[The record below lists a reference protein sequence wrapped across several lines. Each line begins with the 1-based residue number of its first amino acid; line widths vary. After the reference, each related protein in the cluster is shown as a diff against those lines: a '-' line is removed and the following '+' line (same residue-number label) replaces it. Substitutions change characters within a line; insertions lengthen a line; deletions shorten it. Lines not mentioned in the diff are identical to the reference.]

1 MSLKDKVVVIMGASS
16 GIGAATAKLLASKGA
31 KLTISAR
38 RMNRLE
44 EIQQAN
50 VGAEI
55 LPVEADVTKADEV
68 QNVIDKTVE
77 KYGRV
82 DVLFN
87 NAGIM
92 PVNNLDQV
100 ARDEWNNMLDIN
112 VKGVLNGIA
121 SALPI
126 MKKQKSGHVITTSSV
141 LGYEVLPGYAAYSGT
156 KYAVR
161 AIMEG
166 LRQEEHAN
174 NIKTTVIAPG
184 SVKTELFNSI
194 NNEAVRDG
202 LKSAMKQP
210 GAEMMAME
218 PEEIASAVAFVIDTP
233 ANMAVNEMVIRPT
246 GQEV

>member
-16 GIGAATAKLLASKGA
+16 GIGAATAKLLASEGA
-31 KLTISAR
+31 KVTIAAR

-44 EIQQAN
+44 EIKKDNPA
-50 VGAEI
+50 GDI
-55 LPVEADVTKADEV
+55 LAVEADVTKADDV
-68 QNVIDKTVE
+68 QNVIDKTVAE
-77 KYGRV
+77 YGRV
-82 DVLFN
+82 DALFN

-92 PVNNLDQV
+92 PVNNLDQI
-100 ARDEWNNMLDIN
+100 ARDEWQNMMDIN

-121 SALPI
+121 AALPI

-166 LRQEEHAN
+166 LRQEEHQN
-174 NIKTTVIAPG
+174 NIKTTIIAPG
-184 SVKTELFNSI
+184 SVKTELFDSI
-194 NNEAVRDG
+194 NNDEVRNG
-202 LKSAMKQP
+202 LKEAMKQP
-210 GAEMMAME
+210 GSGMMALQ
-218 PEEIASAVAFVIDTP
+218 PEEIAQAVAFVIDTP

>member
-16 GIGAATAKLLASKGA
+16 GIGAATANLLAGKGA
-31 KLTISAR
+31 KLGIAAR
-38 RMNRLE
+38 RLDRLE
-44 EIQQAN
+44 EIKKQN
-50 VGAEI
+50 SDAEI
-55 LPVEADVTKADEV
+55 KTFKADVTKAEE
-68 QNVIDKTVE
+68 VE
-77 KYGRV
+77 KVIADTVAEYGRV

-92 PVNNLDQV
+92 PVNNLDQL
-100 ARDEWNNMLDIN
+100 AHDEWQNMLDIN

-121 SALPI
+121 AALPV
-126 MKKQKSGHVITTSSV
+126 MKKQKSGHIITTSSV
-141 LGYEVLPGYAAYSGT
+141 LGYEVLPGYVAYSGT

-174 NIKTTVIAPG
+174 NIKTTIIAPG
-184 SVKTELFNSI
+184 SVRTELFNSI
-194 NNEAVRDG
+194 NNKEVREG
-202 LKSAMKQP
+202 LESAMKQP
-210 GAEMMAME
+210 GSEMMALQ
-218 PEEIASAVAFVIDTP
+218 PEEIAQAVAFAIDTP

>member
-16 GIGAATAKLLASKGA
+16 GIGAATANLLAKQGA
-31 KLTISAR
+31 KLSIATR
-38 RMNRLE
+38 RLNRLE
-44 EIQQAN
+44 EIKQQN
-50 VGAEI
+50 TGAEI
-55 LPVEADVTKADEV
+55 KTFEADVTKADEV
-68 QNVIDKTVE
+68 QKVIDGTVAA
-77 KYGRV
+77 YGRI

-92 PVNNLDQV
+92 PVNNLDQL
-100 ARDEWNNMLDIN
+100 AHDEWQNMLDIN

-121 SALPI
+121 AALPV
-126 MKKQKSGHVITTSSV
+126 MKQQKSGHVITTSSV

-166 LRQEEHAN
+166 LRQEAHAN
-174 NIKTTVIAPG
+174 NIKTTIIAPG

-194 NNEAVRDG
+194 NNKEVREGIVD
-202 LKSAMKQP
+202 AMKQP
-210 GAEMMAME
+210 GAEMMALQ
-218 PEEIASAVAFVIDTP
+218 PEEIAQAVAFAIDTP

>member
-16 GIGAATAKLLASKGA
+16 GIGAATAKLLAGEGVKV
-31 KLTISAR
+31 TIAAR

-44 EIQQAN
+44 EIKKDNPA
-50 VGAEI
+50 GDI
-55 LPVEADVTKADEV
+55 LAVEADVTKADDV
-68 QNVIDKTVE
+68 QNVIDKTVAE
-77 KYGRV
+77 YGRV
-82 DVLFN
+82 DALFN

-92 PVNNLDQV
+92 PVNNLDQI
-100 ARDEWNNMLDIN
+100 ARDEWQNMMDIN

-121 SALPI
+121 AALPI

-166 LRQEEHAN
+166 LRQEEHQN
-174 NIKTTVIAPG
+174 NIKTTIIAPG
-184 SVKTELFNSI
+184 SVKTELFDSI
-194 NNEAVRDG
+194 NNDEVRNG
-202 LKSAMKQP
+202 LKEAMKQP
-210 GAEMMAME
+210 GSGMMALQ
-218 PEEIASAVAFVIDTP
+218 PEEIAQAVAFVIDTP
-233 ANMAVNEMVIRPT
+233 ANMSVNEMVIRPT

>member
-16 GIGAATAKLLASKGA
+16 GIGAATAKLLASEGA
-31 KLTISAR
+31 KVTIAAR

-44 EIQQAN
+44 EIKKDN
-50 VGAEI
+50 PDGDI
-55 LPVEADVTKADEV
+55 LAVEADVTKADEV
-68 QNVIDKTVE
+68 QNVIDETVTE
-77 KYGRV
+77 YGRV
-82 DVLFN
+82 DALFN

-92 PVNNLDQV
+92 PVNNLDQI
-100 ARDEWNNMLDIN
+100 ARDEWQNMMDIN

-121 SALPI
+121 AALPI

-166 LRQEEHAN
+166 LRQEEHQN
-174 NIKTTVIAPG
+174 NIKTTIIAPG

-194 NNEAVRDG
+194 NNDEVRNG
-202 LKSAMKQP
+202 LKGAMKQP
-210 GAEMMAME
+210 GSEMMALQ
-218 PEEIASAVAFVIDTP
+218 PEEIAQAVAFVIDTP

>member
-16 GIGAATAKLLASKGA
+16 GIGAATAKLLASEGA
-31 KLTISAR
+31 KVTIAAR

-44 EIQQAN
+44 EIKKDN
-50 VGAEI
+50 PDDDI
-55 LPVEADVTKADEV
+55 LAVEADVTKAEEV
-68 QNVIDKTVE
+68 QNVIDKTVTE
-77 KYGRV
+77 YGRV
-82 DVLFN
+82 DALFN

-92 PVNNLDQV
+92 PVNNLDQI
-100 ARDEWNNMLDIN
+100 ARDEWQNMMDIN

-121 SALPI
+121 AALPI

-166 LRQEEHAN
+166 LRQEEHQN
-174 NIKTTVIAPG
+174 NIKTTIIAPG
-184 SVKTELFNSI
+184 SVKTELFDSI
-194 NNEAVRDG
+194 NNDEVRNG
-202 LKSAMKQP
+202 LKDAMKQP
-210 GAEMMAME
+210 GSEMMALQ
-218 PEEIASAVAFVIDTP
+218 PEEIAQAVAFVIDTP

>member
-16 GIGAATAKLLASKGA
+16 GIGAATAKLLASEGA
-31 KLTISAR
+31 KVTIAAR

-44 EIQQAN
+44 EIKKDN
-50 VGAEI
+50 PDGDI
-55 LPVEADVTKADEV
+55 LAVEADVTKADEV
-68 QNVIDKTVE
+68 QNVIDKTVTE
-77 KYGRV
+77 YGRV
-82 DVLFN
+82 DALFN

-92 PVNNLDQV
+92 PVNNLDQI
-100 ARDEWNNMLDIN
+100 ARDEWQNMMDIN

-121 SALPI
+121 AALPI

-166 LRQEEHAN
+166 LRQEEHQN
-174 NIKTTVIAPG
+174 NIKTTIIAPG
-184 SVKTELFNSI
+184 SVKTELFDSI
-194 NNEAVRDG
+194 NNDEVRNG
-202 LKSAMKQP
+202 LKEAMKQP
-210 GAEMMAME
+210 GSEMMALR
-218 PEEIASAVAFVIDTP
+218 PEEIAQAVAFVIDTP

>member
-16 GIGAATAKLLASKGA
+16 GIGAATAKLLASEGA
-31 KLTISAR
+31 KVTIAAR

-44 EIQQAN
+44 EIKKDN
-50 VGAEI
+50 PDGDI
-55 LPVEADVTKADEV
+55 LAVEADVTKADEV
-68 QNVIDKTVE
+68 QNVIDKTVTE
-77 KYGRV
+77 YGCV
-82 DVLFN
+82 DALFN

-92 PVNNLDQV
+92 PVNNLDQI
-100 ARDEWNNMLDIN
+100 ARDEWQNMMDIN

-121 SALPI
+121 AALPI

-166 LRQEEHAN
+166 LRQEEHQN
-174 NIKTTVIAPG
+174 NIKTTIIAPG

-194 NNEAVRDG
+194 NNDEVRNG
-202 LKSAMKQP
+202 LKGAMKQP
-210 GAEMMAME
+210 GSEMMALQ
-218 PEEIASAVAFVIDTP
+218 PEEIAQAVAFVIDTP

>member
-1 MSLKDKVVVIMGASS
+1 MALKDKVVVIMGASS
-16 GIGAATAKLLASKGA
+16 GIGEATANLLAKSGA
-31 KLTISAR
+31 KLTIAAR

-44 EIQQAN
+44 KIVQNNSE
-50 VGAEI
+50 AEI
-55 LPVEADVTKADEV
+55 LPVAADVAKAEEV

-92 PVNNLDQV
+92 PVNNLAAI
-100 ARDEWNNMLDIN
+100 ARDEWQNIMDIN

-121 SALPI
+121 SVLPL
-126 MKKQKSGHVITTSSV
+126 MKKQKSGHIITTSSV
-141 LGYEVLPGYAAYSGT
+141 LGYEVLPGYAAYSGS

-166 LRQEEHAN
+166 LRQEERTS

-184 SVKTELFNSI
+184 TVQTELFNSI
-194 NNEAVRDG
+194 NNQEIKEQLES
-202 LKSAMKQP
+202 LKNLP
-210 GAEMMAME
+210 
-218 PEEIASAVAFVIDTP
+218 
-233 ANMAVNEMVIRPT
+233 
-246 GQEV
+246 

>member
-1 MSLKDKVVVIMGASS
+1 
-16 GIGAATAKLLASKGA
+16 
-31 KLTISAR
+31 
-38 RMNRLE
+38 LE

-55 LPVEADVTKADEV
+55 IPVEADVTKADEV

-184 SVKTELFNSI
+184 SVNTELFNSI
-194 NNEAVRDG
+194 NNEEVRDG

-210 GAEMMAME
+210 GAEMMAMQ

>member
-16 GIGAATAKLLASKGA
+16 GIGAATAKLLADKGA

-44 EIQQAN
+44 EIKQAN
-50 VGAEI
+50 PDDDI
-55 LPVEADVTKADEV
+55 LAVEADVTKPDEV

-77 KYGRV
+77 KYGRL

-100 ARDEWNNMLDIN
+100 ACDEWNNMLDIN

-121 SALPI
+121 AALPI
-126 MKKQKSGHVITTSSV
+126 MKQQKSGHVITTSSV

-184 SVKTELFNSI
+184 SVNTELFNSI
-194 NNEAVRDG
+194 NNDKVRNG
-202 LKSAMKQP
+202 LKTAMKQP
-210 GAEMMAME
+210 GAEMMAMQ

>member
-1 MSLKDKVVVIMGASS
+1 MTLKDKVVVIMGASS
-16 GIGAATAKLLASKGA
+16 GIGEATANLLAKNGA
-31 KLTISAR
+31 KLTIAAR

-44 EIQQAN
+44 KVVQNN

-55 LPVEADVTKADEV
+55 LPVAADVSKDDEV
-68 QNVIDKTVE
+68 QNVIDETVE

-82 DVLFN
+82 DVIFN

-92 PVNNLDQV
+92 PVNNLDAI
-100 ARDEWNNMLDIN
+100 ARDEWQNIMDVN

-121 SALPI
+121 AVLPV
-126 MKKQKSGHVITTSSV
+126 MKKQQSGHIITTSSV
-141 LGYEVLPGYAAYSGT
+141 LGYEVLPGYAAYSGS

-166 LRQEEHAN
+166 LRQEERTN

-184 SVKTELFNSI
+184 TVQTELFNSI
-194 NNEAVRDG
+194 NNQEIKEQLES
-202 LKSAMKQP
+202 LKDLP
-210 GAEMMAME
+210 GADMQALQ
-218 PEEIASAVAFVIDTP
+218 PEEIAEAVAFVINTP
-233 ANMAVNEMVIRPT
+233 KNMAVNEMVIRPT

>member
-16 GIGAATAKLLASKGA
+16 GIGAATANLLASKGA
-31 KLTISAR
+31 KLSIAAR
-38 RMNRLE
+38 RLDRLE
-44 EIQQAN
+44 EIKNQN
-50 VGAEI
+50 PDAEI
-55 LPVEADVTKADEV
+55 KAFKADVTKADEV
-68 QNVIDKTVE
+68 EKVITDTVAE
-77 KYGRV
+77 YGRV

-92 PVNNLDQV
+92 PVNNLDQL
-100 ARDEWNNMLDIN
+100 AHDEWQNMLDIN

-121 SALPI
+121 AALPV
-126 MKKQKSGHVITTSSV
+126 MKKQKSGHIITTSSV

-174 NIKTTVIAPG
+174 NIKTTIIAPG
-184 SVKTELFNSI
+184 SVRTELFNSI
-194 NNEAVRDG
+194 NNKEVREG
-202 LKSAMKQP
+202 LESAMKQP
-210 GAEMMAME
+210 GSEMMALQ
-218 PEEIASAVAFVIDTP
+218 PEEIAQAVAFAIDTP
-233 ANMAVNEMVIRPT
+233 ANMAVNEMVIRPI

>member
-1 MSLKDKVVVIMGASS
+1 MSLKDKVVIIMGASS
-16 GIGAATAKLLASKGA
+16 GIGEATANLLASEGA
-31 KLTISAR
+31 KLTIAAR
-38 RMNRLE
+38 RLSRLQ
-44 EIQQAN
+44 EIKDNNAS
-50 VGAEI
+50 ATI
-55 LPVEADVTKADEV
+55 LPVEADVTDKDQV
-68 QNVIDKTVE
+68 QNVIDKTVAE
-77 KYGRV
+77 YGKI

-100 ARDEWNNMLDIN
+100 ARDEWDNMLDIN

-141 LGYEVLPGYAAYSGT
+141 LGYEVLPGYATYSGT

-184 SVKTELFNSI
+184 TVKTELFNSI
-194 NNEAVRDG
+194 NNQEIKKGLEEATSQPG
-202 LKSAMKQP
+202 SEMSAMQ
-210 GAEMMAME
+210 
-218 PEEIASAVAFVIDTP
+218 PEEIAQAVAFVIDTP
-233 ANMAVNEMVIRPT
+233 ANMSVNEMVIRPT

>member
-1 MSLKDKVVVIMGASS
+1 MSLKDKVVIIMGASS
-16 GIGAATAKLLASKGA
+16 GIGEATANLLASEGA
-31 KLTISAR
+31 KLTIAAR
-38 RMNRLE
+38 RMSRLQ
-44 EIQQAN
+44 EIKDNNAS
-50 VGAEI
+50 ATI
-55 LPVEADVTKADEV
+55 LPVEADVTDKDQV
-68 QNVIDKTVE
+68 QNVIDKTVAE
-77 KYGRV
+77 YGKI

-100 ARDEWNNMLDIN
+100 ARDEWDNMLDIN

-141 LGYEVLPGYAAYSGT
+141 LGYEVLPGYATYSGT

-184 SVKTELFNSI
+184 TVKTELFNSI
-194 NNEAVRDG
+194 NNQEIKKGLEEATSQPG
-202 LKSAMKQP
+202 SEMSAMQ
-210 GAEMMAME
+210 
-218 PEEIASAVAFVIDTP
+218 PEEIAQAVAFVIDTP
-233 ANMAVNEMVIRPT
+233 ANISVNEMVIRPT

>member
-16 GIGAATAKLLASKGA
+16 GIGAATANLLAKQGA
-31 KLTISAR
+31 KLSIAAR
-38 RMNRLE
+38 RLNRLE
-44 EIQQAN
+44 EIKQQN
-50 VGAEI
+50 TGAEI
-55 LPVEADVTKADEV
+55 KTFEADVTKADEV
-68 QNVIDKTVE
+68 QKVIDGTVAA
-77 KYGRV
+77 YGRI

-92 PVNNLDQV
+92 PVNNLDQL
-100 ARDEWNNMLDIN
+100 ANDEWQNMLDIN

-121 SALPI
+121 AALPV
-126 MKKQKSGHVITTSSV
+126 MKQQKSGHVITTSSV

-174 NIKTTVIAPG
+174 NIKTTIIAPG

-194 NNEAVRDG
+194 NNKEVREG
-202 LKSAMKQP
+202 LVDAMKQP
-210 GAEMMAME
+210 GAEMMALQ
-218 PEEIASAVAFVIDTP
+218 PEEIAQAVAFAIDTP
-233 ANMAVNEMVIRPT
+233 ANMAVNEIVIRPT

>member
-16 GIGAATAKLLASKGA
+16 GIGAATGSLLAQRGA
-31 KLTISAR
+31 KLSLAAR
-38 RMNRLE
+38 RLDRLT
-44 EIQQAN
+44 EIKQGN
-50 VGAEI
+50 PEAEI
-55 LPVEADVTKADEV
+55 EVFQADVTKKKDV
-68 QNVIDKTVE
+68 QAVIDGTVAAF
-77 KYGRV
+77 GRV
-82 DVLFN
+82 DVIFN

-100 ARDEWNNMLDIN
+100 AHDEWQQMLDIN

-121 SALPI
+121 AALPV
-126 MKKQKSGHVITTSSV
+126 MKQQKSGHVITTSSV
-141 LGYEVLPGYAAYSGT
+141 LGYEVLLGYAAYSGT

-174 NIKTTVIAPG
+174 NIKTTIIAPG

-194 NNEAVRDG
+194 NNEAVKSG
-202 LKSAMKQP
+202 LENAMKQP
-210 GAEMMAME
+210 GSEMFALDA
-218 PEEIASAVAFVIDTP
+218 EEIAQAVAFVIDTP

-246 GQEV
+246 QQEV

>member
-16 GIGAATAKLLASKGA
+16 GIGDATANLLASKGA
-31 KLTISAR
+31 KLSIAAR
-38 RMNRLE
+38 RLDRLE
-44 EIQQAN
+44 EIKKQN
-50 VGAEI
+50 PDAEI
-55 LPVEADVTKADEV
+55 KTFKADVTKAEE
-68 QNVIDKTVE
+68 VE
-77 KYGRV
+77 KVITDTVAEYGRV

-92 PVNNLDQV
+92 PVNNLDQL
-100 ARDEWNNMLDIN
+100 AHDEWQNMLNIN

-121 SALPI
+121 AALPV
-126 MKKQKSGHVITTSSV
+126 MKKQKSGHIITTSSV

-174 NIKTTVIAPG
+174 NIKTTIIAPG
-184 SVKTELFNSI
+184 SVRTELFNSI
-194 NNEAVRDG
+194 NNKEVREG
-202 LKSAMKQP
+202 LESAMRQP
-210 GAEMMAME
+210 GSEMMALQ
-218 PEEIASAVAFVIDTP
+218 PEEIAQAVAFAIDTP
-233 ANMAVNEMVIRPT
+233 ANMAVNELVIRPT

>member
-1 MSLKDKVVVIMGASS
+1 MSLKDKVVIIMGASS
-16 GIGAATAKLLASKGA
+16 GIGEATANLLASEGA
-31 KLTISAR
+31 KLTIAAR
-38 RMNRLE
+38 RMSRLQ
-44 EIQQAN
+44 EIKDNNAS
-50 VGAEI
+50 ATI
-55 LPVEADVTKADEV
+55 LPVEADVTDKDQV
-68 QNVIDKTVE
+68 QNVIDKTVAE
-77 KYGRV
+77 YGKI

-100 ARDEWNNMLDIN
+100 ARDEWDNMLDIN

-141 LGYEVLPGYAAYSGT
+141 LGYEVLPGYATYSGT

-184 SVKTELFNSI
+184 TVKTELFNSI
-194 NNEAVRDG
+194 NNQEIKKGLEEATSQPG
-202 LKSAMKQP
+202 SEMSAMQ
-210 GAEMMAME
+210 
-218 PEEIASAVAFVIDTP
+218 PEEIAQAVTFVIDTP
-233 ANMAVNEMVIRPT
+233 ANMSVNEMVIRPT

>member
-16 GIGAATAKLLASKGA
+16 GIGAATAKLLASEGA
-31 KLTISAR
+31 KVTIAAR

-44 EIQQAN
+44 EIKKDN
-50 VGAEI
+50 PDGDI
-55 LPVEADVTKADEV
+55 LAVEADVTKADEV
-68 QNVIDKTVE
+68 QNVIDKTVAE
-77 KYGRV
+77 YGRV
-82 DVLFN
+82 DALFN

-92 PVNNLDQV
+92 PVNNLDQI
-100 ARDEWNNMLDIN
+100 ARDEWQNMMDIN

-121 SALPI
+121 AALPI

-166 LRQEEHAN
+166 LRQEEHQN
-174 NIKTTVIAPG
+174 NIKTTIIAPG
-184 SVKTELFNSI
+184 SVKTELFDSI
-194 NNEAVRDG
+194 NNDEVRNG
-202 LKSAMKQP
+202 LKEAMKQP
-210 GAEMMAME
+210 GSEIMALR
-218 PEEIASAVAFVIDTP
+218 PEEIAQAVAFVIDTP

>member
-1 MSLKDKVVVIMGASS
+1 MTLKDKVVVIMGASS
-16 GIGAATAKLLASKGA
+16 GIGEATANLLAKNGA
-31 KLTISAR
+31 KLTIAAR

-44 EIQQAN
+44 KIVQNN

-55 LPVEADVTKADEV
+55 LPVAADVSKADEV
-68 QNVIDKTVE
+68 QTVIDKTVE

-82 DVLFN
+82 DVMFN

-92 PVNNLDQV
+92 PVNNLDAI
-100 ARDEWNNMLDIN
+100 ARDEWQNIMDIN

-121 SALPI
+121 AVLPV
-126 MKKQKSGHVITTSSV
+126 MKKQQSGHIITTSSV
-141 LGYEVLPGYAAYSGT
+141 LGYEVLPGYAAYSGS

-166 LRQEEHAN
+166 LRQEERTN

-184 SVKTELFNSI
+184 TVQTELFNSI
-194 NNEAVRDG
+194 NNQEIKEQLESLQD
-202 LKSAMKQP
+202 LP
-210 GAEMMAME
+210 GADMQALQ
-218 PEEIASAVAFVIDTP
+218 PEEIADAVAFVINTP
-233 ANMAVNEMVIRPT
+233 KNMAVNEIVIRPT

>member
-1 MSLKDKVVVIMGASS
+1 MSLKDKVVIIMGASS
-16 GIGAATAKLLASKGA
+16 GIGEATANLLASEGA
-31 KLTISAR
+31 KLTIAAR
-38 RMNRLE
+38 RMSRLQ
-44 EIQQAN
+44 EIKDNNAS
-50 VGAEI
+50 ATI
-55 LPVEADVTKADEV
+55 LPVEADVTDKDQV
-68 QNVIDKTVE
+68 QNVIDKTVAE
-77 KYGRV
+77 YGKI

-100 ARDEWNNMLDIN
+100 ARDEWDNMLDIN

-141 LGYEVLPGYAAYSGT
+141 LGYEVLPGYATYSGT

-184 SVKTELFNSI
+184 TVKTELFNSI
-194 NNEAVRDG
+194 NNQEIKKGLEEATSQPG
-202 LKSAMKQP
+202 SEMSAMQ
-210 GAEMMAME
+210 
-218 PEEIASAVAFVIDTP
+218 PEEIAQAVAFVIDTP
-233 ANMAVNEMVIRPT
+233 ANMSVNEMVIRPT